1 MTRLPRIPWTA
12 ETSIAF
18 LLALRLHGRVT
29 AAAAAIGRDESTAY
43 AWRKRD
49 PDFAE
54 RWAAVVAELTA
65 ATEAER
71 AAVRHEGALDEA
83 DVLDRRTRIGL
94 VPTDRAAA
102 LDTARE
108 LLGEV
113 LDRQD

>member
-1 MTRLPRIPWTA
+1 M
-12 ETSIAF
+12 
-18 LLALRLHGRVT
+18 T
-29 AAAAAIGRDESTAY
+29 AA
-43 AWRKRD
+43 
-49 PDFAE
+49 
-54 RWAAVVAELTA
+54 ELLW
-65 ATEAER
+65 
-71 AAVRHEGALDEA
+71 AVRHEGALDEA